1 MAVQTAISSTSGGRM
16 GIPKAVVMVVT
27 DRSIDSVQEAANEAL
42 TAGWWNSF
50 LALLIHSMSGPYCS
64 VQGSIEIKLH
74 QQHLWYIGNFH
85 RK

>member
-50 LALLIHSMSGPYCS
+50 LALLIHSTIFTILVLKYKSM
-64 VQGSIEIKLH
+64 VE
-74 QQHLWYIGNFH
+74 YIPDLL
-85 RK
+85 

>member
-50 LALLIHSMSGPYCS
+50 LALLIHSIFTILVLKYKSM
-64 VQGSIEIKLH
+64 VE
-74 QQHLWYIGNFH
+74 YIPDLL
-85 RK
+85 